1 MGVAFFALLVA
12 ENTLFGE
19 DAALFTLFVVVFTL
33 SEICSSS
40 SFYLV
45 CGSFALSS
53 HKNVR
58 VFFKFYNLDRYQ
70 AVQVQKYHTT

>member
-33 SEICSSS
+33 SEICSS
-40 SFYLV
+40 FYLV
-45 CGSFALSS
+45 CGSFYLVFT
-53 HKNVR
+53 HKNVPN
-58 VFFKFYNLDRYQ
+58 VWENLSTANSRT
-70 AVQVQKYHTT
+70 VN